1 MRGRPSYPV
10 VWREGEGLQH
20 TGKLELADSSIVLE
34 GSEASGVLARVSL
47 SYRDLA
53 EVRIGR
59 SQEDRIG
66 SRPSLVLERR
76 VGEPIRIGDIA
87 GLGSIVDIGH
97 VLAELLGQEGTSVT
111 QAAVIVPIRKGK
123 RDRAHELIQDGAP
136 FDPEESSLECHR
148 IYLTE
153 REAIFVFE
161 GPDVRRFLE
170 ELVRTPEAWR
180 AATAWKDVI
189 AGRPRLAEEEYS
201 WARRPR
207 FRR

>member
-10 VWREGEGLQH
+10 VWREGEGLQR

-59 SQEDRIG
+59 SQEDRVG

-97 VLAELLGQEGTSVT
+97 ILAELLGQEGTSGT
-111 QAAVIVPIRKGK
+111 QAAGVGPPPKG
-123 RDRAHELIQDGAP
+123 
-136 FDPEESSLECHR
+136 
-148 IYLTE
+148 
-153 REAIFVFE
+153 
-161 GPDVRRFLE
+161 
-170 ELVRTPEAWR
+170 
-180 AATAWKDVI
+180 
-189 AGRPRLAEEEYS
+189 
-201 WARRPR
+201 
-207 FRR
+207 